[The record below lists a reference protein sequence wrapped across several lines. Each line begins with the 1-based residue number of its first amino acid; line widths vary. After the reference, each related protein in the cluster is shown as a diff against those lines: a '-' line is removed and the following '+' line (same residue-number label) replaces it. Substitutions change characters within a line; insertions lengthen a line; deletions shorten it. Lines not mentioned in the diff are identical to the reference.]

1 MARELSLLCELPN
14 KNQFCFGH
22 RSWLVVVPSIVAYA
36 CDIRISGSVLV
47 GAVFVQNMEVYNHG
61 LHAAVRA
68 IDLLDR
74 MAHHSVN

>member
-1 MARELSLLCELPN
+1 M
-14 KNQFCFGH
+14 
-22 RSWLVVVPSIVAYA
+22 VVVPSIVAYA